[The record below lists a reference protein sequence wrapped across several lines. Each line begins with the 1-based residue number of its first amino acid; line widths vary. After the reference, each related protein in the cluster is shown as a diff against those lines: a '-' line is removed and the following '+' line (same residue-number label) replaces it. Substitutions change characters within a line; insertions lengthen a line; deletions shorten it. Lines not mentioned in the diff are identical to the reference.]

1 MLVAA
6 AASALELQHA
16 QPLLLQTVPAY
27 VKHAEYANAPAKY
40 DFAYGVHDEQTG
52 DIKSQQES
60 RDGDVVHGS
69 YSLVEADGSRRI
81 VDYTAD
87 SHNGFNA
94 VVRREGGV
102 HTVQPV
108 KKTFIA
114 PLVSKVITPVA
125 HYAASPVVHVTPVVA
140 APTIHYSSA
149 PVVAHT
155 TALLQDDSHFHNSH
169 VSVSTHG
176 SAFHY

>member
-1 MLVAA
+1 MFVAA
-6 AASALELQHA
+6 AASALELHHA
-16 QPLLLQTVPAY
+16 QPLLVQTVPAY
-27 VKHAEYANAPAKY
+27 VKHAEYADAPAKY

-60 RDGDVVHGS
+60 RVGDVVHGS

-87 SHNGFNA
+87 SQNGFNA

-102 HTVQPV
+102 HSA
-108 KKTFIA
+108 KKTVIAA
-114 PLVSKVITPVA
+114 PLLSKVVAPVA
-125 HYAASPVVHVTPVVA
+125 HYAASPVVHVAPVVA
-140 APTIHYSSA
+140 TPTIHYSSA

-155 TALLQDDSHFHNSH
+155 TALLHDDSHFHNSH
-169 VSVSTHG
+169 VTVSTHG